1 MDSHDYGHH
10 ASGYRKADG
19 GPSKRFMRHL
29 TVLAVVLVAC
39 LGGVM
44 TPEGCPHP
52 VGNGIWS
59 LVPFIGVPLRPRLL
73 PAAAAGRE

>member
-39 LGGVM
+39 LVWVM
-44 TPEGCPHP
+44 TRHAATRWETAS
-52 VGNGIWS
+52 VRWS
-59 LVPFIGVPLRPRLL
+59 LSLACPF
-73 PAAAAGRE
+73 A

>member
-39 LGGVM
+39 LV
-44 TPEGCPHP
+44 
-52 VGNGIWS
+52 
-59 LVPFIGVPLRPRLL
+59 
-73 PAAAAGRE
+73 

>member
-39 LGGVM
+39 LVWVM
-44 TPEGCPHP
+44 THEVCRYPLENAS
-52 VGNGIWS
+52 VRWS
-59 LVPFIGVPLRPRLL
+59 LSLACPF
-73 PAAAAGRE
+73 A